1 MDDGASGLVKWSKVL
16 DKLGL
21 IFITSILGY
30 GVDQVKDLTSMVDRM
45 NTSVAVI
52 LVRFDS
58 QAKEI
63 GDLKERVQFIERR
76 MQLGSS
82 R

>member
-1 MDDGASGLVKWSKVL
+1 MDDGAGALVKWSKVL

-30 GVDQVKDLTSMVDRM
+30 GVDQVRDLTGLVDRM
-45 NTSVAVI
+45 NTNMAVI

-58 QAKEI
+58 QTKEI
-63 GDLKERVQFIERR
+63 SELKERVLFIERR
-76 MQLGSS
+76 IHLGSN

>member
-1 MDDGASGLVKWSKVL
+1 MDDGAGALVKWSKVL

-30 GVDQVKDLTSMVDRM
+30 GVDQVKDLTSMVDRL
-45 NTSVAVI
+45 NTNVAVI

-63 GDLKERVQFIERR
+63 SDLKERVQFIERS